1 MLPWIE
7 KYRPKVINDISHQE
21 HVVAT
26 LRQSIASGQLPHLLF
41 YGPPGT
47 GKTSTIVAVARELY
61 GNDFRKNG
69 RYLELN
75 ASDDRGIKVVREKV
89 KLFAQGAINNSDS
102 MPSFKIIVLDE
113 ADSMTGDAQSALR
126 RMMENYSKVTRF
138 CLICNYVS
146 RIIDPIASRCVKFR
160 FSPLTKESMAARL
173 TYIGLQENLKLNE
186 DTIDTLLDCAN
197 GDLRKAINLMQSA
210 KQTGGQEL
218 TNDEIVAVA
227 GLAPKELLE
236 KFWDAIAGNSFDT
249 MRNEIEDILLSGY
262 PTLTILHQLAKDIMK
277 RSELSDIQKA
287 QSCLRIAEADSKLID
302 GGSEY
307 FQILDVGSYIMRQYQ
322 SMDS

>member
-1 MLPWIE
+1 M
-7 KYRPKVINDISHQE
+7 
-21 HVVAT
+21 
-26 LRQSIASGQLPHLLF
+26 RQSIASGQLPHLLF

-89 KLFAQGAINNSDS
+89 KLFAQGAINSSES
-102 MPSFKIIVLDE
+102 MPAFKIIVLDE
-113 ADSMTGDAQSALR
+113 ADSMTNDAQSALR
-126 RMMENYSKVTRF
+126 RMMEDYSKVTRF

-173 TYIGLQENLKLNE
+173 SYIGSQENLRL
-186 DTIDTLLDCAN
+186 DDDIIDTLLDCAN

-210 KQTGGQEL
+210 RQTGGKEL

-227 GLAPKELLE
+227 GVRSYFPFVFPDHSHLCVFSSHQRSSWRIFGRQLR
-236 KFWDAIAGNSFDT
+236 AIVLILCGLRSRVSFCQDT
-249 MRNEIEDILLSGY
+249 QR
-262 PTLTILHQLAKDIMK
+262 
-277 RSELSDIQKA
+277 
-287 QSCLRIAEADSKLID
+287 
-302 GGSEY
+302 
-307 FQILDVGSYIMRQYQ
+307 
-322 SMDS
+322 